1 MDIIT
6 IWQTQLVAGGV
17 GFGFKWRKGE
27 SRMWSV
33 EDRDD
38 DGVGCGV
45 LQVLAEG
52 GKKVHGFVFG
62 VEVKTRALTGD
73 LLNGVSYFY

>member
-52 GKKVHGFVFG
+52 GKKVHGVML
-62 VEVKTRALTGD
+62 EKMVKWGQTPG
-73 LLNGVSYFY
+73 